1 MRINLTSMKENQKID
16 EITKII
22 EQAFSKTNYKF
33 KVVACTYEKNIEK
46 IKQYHKSYY
55 IRNKDK
61 IRKYHQEYNK
71 KNRTEKNE
79 NTKKQEEDTNNKV
92 DKKEDKSKNIDT
104 KTKNFKFYREKK

>member
-1 MRINLTSMKENQKID
+1 MRINLTSMKENQKIN

-33 KVVACTYEKNIEK
+33 KIIPCNYEQNIEK

-61 IRKYHQEYNK
+61 IKKYHQEYNK
-71 KNRTEKNE
+71 KNRSEKNE
-79 NTKKQEEDTNNKV
+79 NTKKQEETKNNDKV

-104 KTKNFKFYREKK
+104 KTKN

>member
-33 KVVACTYEKNIEK
+33 KVIPCNYEKNIEK

-55 IRNKDK
+55 MKNKDK
-61 IRKYHQEYNK
+61 IRKYHQDYNNK
-71 KNRTEKNE
+71 KKSDKSNNA
-79 NTKKQEEDTNNKV
+79 KQLEESKTNDKV
-92 DKKEDKSKNIDT
+92 EVLKDDKSKLKPT
-104 KTKNFKFYREKK
+104 KTK

>member
-1 MRINLTSMKENQKID
+1 MRINLTSMKENQKIN

-33 KVVACTYEKNIEK
+33 KIIPCNYEQNIEK

-71 KNRTEKNE
+71 KNRTEKM
-79 NTKKQEEDTNNKV
+79 KILKNKR
-92 DKKEDKSKNIDT
+92 KIQIIK
-104 KTKNFKFYREKK
+104 

>member
-1 MRINLTSMKENQKID
+1 MRINLTSMKENQKIN

-33 KVVACTYEKNIEK
+33 KIIPCNYEQNIEK

-61 IRKYHQEYNK
+61 IRKYHQEYSK
-71 KNRTEKNE
+71 KNRQKKMKILKN
-79 NTKKQEEDTNNKV
+79 KRKIQIIK
-92 DKKEDKSKNIDT
+92 
-104 KTKNFKFYREKK
+104 

>member
-1 MRINLTSMKENQKID
+1 MRINLTSMKENQKIN

-33 KVVACTYEKNIEK
+33 KIIPCNYEQNIEK

-71 KNRTEKNE
+71 KSARMTVHFLYTENSDRSCHSDQ
-79 NTKKQEEDTNNKV
+79 THLH
-92 DKKEDKSKNIDT
+92 
-104 KTKNFKFYREKK
+104 R

>member
-55 IRNKDK
+55 IKNKDK
-61 IRKYHQEYNK
+61 IRKYHKEYNNK
-71 KNRTEKNE
+71 KRLEKAN
-79 NTKKQEEDTNNKV
+79 NTKQLEESKTNDKV
-92 DKKEDKSKNIDT
+92 EVLKDDKSKLKPT
-104 KTKNFKFYREKK
+104 KTK

>member
-55 IRNKDK
+55 IKNKDK
-61 IRKYHQEYNK
+61 IRKYHQEYNNK
-71 KNRTEKNE
+71 KKSDNSN
-79 NTKKQEEDTNNKV
+79 NTKTLDESKTNDNVEVLK
-92 DKKEDKSKNIDT
+92 DDKSKLKPT
-104 KTKNFKFYREKK
+104 KTK

>member
-55 IRNKDK
+55 IKNKDK
-61 IRKYHQEYNK
+61 IRKYHKEYNNK
-71 KNRTEKNE
+71 KKSDKSN
-79 NTKKQEEDTNNKV
+79 NTKTLEESKTNDSVEVLKD
-92 DKKEDKSKNIDT
+92 DKTKLKPT
-104 KTKNFKFYREKK
+104 KTK

>member
-1 MRINLTSMKENQKID
+1 MRINLTSMEENKMID

-33 KVVACTYEKNIEK
+33 KIVPCTYEKNIEK

-61 IRKYHQEYNK
+61 IRKYHQEYNSK
-71 KNRTEKNE
+71 KKSDKSNNAKQVEESKTNDKIE
-79 NTKKQEEDTNNKV
+79 NLKD
-92 DKKEDKSKNIDT
+92 DKSKLKTT
-104 KTKNFKFYREKK
+104 KTN